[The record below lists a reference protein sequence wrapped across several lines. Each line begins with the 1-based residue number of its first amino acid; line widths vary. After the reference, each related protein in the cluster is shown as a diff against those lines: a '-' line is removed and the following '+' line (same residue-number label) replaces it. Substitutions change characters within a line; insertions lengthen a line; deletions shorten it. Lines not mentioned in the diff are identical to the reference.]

1 MMSLWYVYDSAGQHV
16 GPVTTDLL
24 ARGIAAGKVS
34 REAHVGAVGTTS
46 WHPVHQVPEVMHALQ
61 RAESMPPPPPQ
72 ADSTMLMPSLV
83 PPVAEPA
90 AATAPAAAP
99 PAPAAAPAA
108 VAGADGAAADPVIPP
123 PFPLLP
129 IGIFGASVLVSLL
142 LFGASL
148 VLGR

>member
-34 REAHVGAVGTTS
+34 REAHVGAVGTAS
-46 WHPVHQVPEVMHALQ
+46 WHPVLQVPEVMHALQ
-61 RAESMPPPPPQ
+61 RAESAPPPPPQ
-72 ADSTMLMPSLV
+72 ADTTMMMPSLV
-83 PPVAEPA
+83 PVVAEPA
-90 AATAPAAAP
+90 APPAVASPAPAEAPAAA
-99 PAPAAAPAA
+99 AE
-108 VAGADGAAADPVIPP
+108 GAAAAAVIPP

-129 IGIFGASVLVSLL
+129 VGIFGASVLVSLL

-148 VLGR
+148 VLHR